1 MEKENYIFTPAA
13 GAPTVKKIRRFTYI
27 LLGAITFVATIV
39 LFSRETIWQ
48 LSFFF
53 LVWLALCTY
62 VIILM
67 STNVYVIDIHINP
80 IEGVLYFSFMNYKG
94 EVGDKKIDIKQAKYS
109 YKERATKSGGYGL
122 TIKDNQA
129 KLQIGETR
137 SENKNQANVFFRN
150 QLDEM
155 NQIIL
160 QIKGQS
166 AQSN

>member
-13 GAPTVKKIRRFTYI
+13 GAPTVKKIRKFTYL
-27 LLGAITFVATIV
+27 LLGVITFVATIA

-48 LSFFF
+48 LGFIF
-53 LVWLALCTY
+53 LVWLILCAY
-62 VIILM
+62 VIILV
-67 STNVYVIDIHINP
+67 STNVYVIEVRINP

-94 EVGDKKIDIKQAKYS
+94 EVGYRKIDIKQAKYT

-122 TIKDNQA
+122 TIKGNHA

-137 SENKNQANVFFRN
+137 SENKNQANVFFRS

-160 QIKGQS
+160 QVKGQDD
-166 AQSN
+166 